1 MKIIFVVLPLSS
13 IRCRLE
19 NCGMKIGQVIR
30 KIRLEKGATLEEVA
44 LAAGTDP
51 ANLSRVERNM
61 QQLTPET
68 LEKIAEALGMP
79 VSSLYLIAEQTVVPY
94 EAKSDKEDTDKS
106 AARLEDFVAKFM
118 LLTPE
123 NQQLLIEFAGA
134 MLKSQAK

>member
-1 MKIIFVVLPLSS
+1 
-13 IRCRLE
+13 
-19 NCGMKIGQVIR
+19 
-30 KIRLEKGATLEEVA
+30 
-44 LAAGTDP
+44 
-51 ANLSRVERNM
+51 M